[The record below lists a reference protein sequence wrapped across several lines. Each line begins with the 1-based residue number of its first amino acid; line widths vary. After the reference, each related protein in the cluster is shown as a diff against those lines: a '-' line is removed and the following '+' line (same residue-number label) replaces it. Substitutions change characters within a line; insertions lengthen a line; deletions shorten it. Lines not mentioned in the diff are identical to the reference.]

1 MFFDLVDTV
10 IEQWL
15 KRKKIFATHRELAIF
30 FVIDLTVIICNAF
43 HLSVLVHVQL

>member
-1 MFFDLVDTV
+1 MT
-10 IEQWL
+10 
-15 KRKKIFATHRELAIF
+15 KKEKNFATHTELAIF